1 MSTQQK
7 NAFLNAVIT
16 KKEIMRQQTL
26 RNPLFNSSRKSKEQ
40 PIVNVKRNIIPVK
53 LPTIVNKT
61 PPRSKMFDMKY
72 FRNACFSF

>member
-7 NAFLNAVIT
+7 NAFLNAVIA

-26 RNPLFNSSRKSKEQ
+26 RNSSRKSKEQ

-53 LPTIVNKT
+53 LPTIVKKT

>member
-7 NAFLNAVIT
+7 NAFLNAIIA

-26 RNPLFNSSRKSKEQ
+26 RNSSRKSKEQ

-53 LPTIVNKT
+53 LPTIVKKT
-61 PPRSKMFDMKY
+61 PPRSTMFDMKY

>member
-7 NAFLNAVIT
+7 NAFLNAVIA

-26 RNPLFNSSRKSKEQ
+26 RNSSRKSKEQ

-53 LPTIVNKT
+53 LPAIVKKT

>member
-7 NAFLNAVIT
+7 NAFCNAVIA

-26 RNPLFNSSRKSKEQ
+26 RNSSRKSKEQ

-53 LPTIVNKT
+53 LPTIVKKT